1 MDLTNLDLA
10 GLGLV
15 SQATAT
21 KEERPKARFWL
32 NVGFAGRNQDGSDFV
47 ITLPY
52 GIALDTME
60 RKGASR
66 NSLALLDKLI
76 AVGENIPA
84 GETKVISN
92 QNGLVMS
99 ITHVGEPKGAD
110 AAFVAQ
116 LNSIQF

>member
-10 GLGLV
+10 GLGLNTQ
-15 SQATAT
+15 SAT
-21 KEERPKARFWL
+21 KEKPKARFWL
-32 NVGFAGRNQDGSDFV
+32 NIGFAGKNQDGSDFV

-76 AVGENIPA
+76 AVGESIPA
-84 GETKVISN
+84 GETKPISAS
-92 QNGLVMS
+92 NGLVVS
-99 ITHVGEPKGAD
+99 ITHVGAPKEAD
-110 AAFVAQ
+110 ATFVSQ
-116 LNSIQF
+116 LNGVQW

>member
-10 GLGLV
+10 GLGLNQTV
-15 SQATAT
+15 TSTD
-21 KEERPKARFWL
+21 KPKAKFWL
-32 NVGFAGRNQDGSDFV
+32 NVGFAGHNQDGTEFTV
-47 ITLPY
+47 TLPY

-76 AVGENIPA
+76 AVGQAIPA

-110 AAFVAQ
+110 ATFVAQ
-116 LNSIQF
+116 LNGVQF

>member
-10 GLGLV
+10 GLGLNT
-15 SQATAT
+15 ST
-21 KEERPKARFWL
+21 KAEKPKARFWL
-32 NVGFAGRNQDGSDFV
+32 NIGFAGKNQDGSDFV

-76 AVGENIPA
+76 AVGQAIPA
-84 GETKVISN
+84 GETKSISAS
-92 QNGLVMS
+92 NGLVVS
-99 ITHVGEPKGAD
+99 ITHVGAPKEAD
-110 AAFVAQ
+110 ATFVSQ
-116 LNSIQF
+116 LNGVQW

>member
-10 GLGLV
+10 GLGLNT
-15 SQATAT
+15 ST
-21 KEERPKARFWL
+21 KAEKPKARFWL
-32 NVGFAGRNQDGSDFV
+32 NIGFAGKNADGSDFV

-76 AVGENIPA
+76 AVGESIPT
-84 GETKVISN
+84 GETKPISVS
-92 QNGLVMS
+92 NGLVVS
-99 ITHVGEPKGAD
+99 ITHVGAPKEAD
-110 AAFVAQ
+110 ATFVSQ
-116 LNSIQF
+116 LNGVQW

>member
-10 GLGLV
+10 GLGLNT
-15 SQATAT
+15 ST
-21 KEERPKARFWL
+21 KAEKPKARFWL
-32 NVGFAGRNQDGSDFV
+32 NIGFAGKNQDDSDFV

-76 AVGENIPA
+76 AVGESIPA
-84 GETKVISN
+84 GETKPISVS
-92 QNGLVMS
+92 NGLVVS
-99 ITHVGEPKGAD
+99 ITHVGASKEAD
-110 AAFVAQ
+110 ATFVSQ
-116 LNSIQF
+116 LNGVQW

>member
-1 MDLTNLDLA
+1 MDLSNLNL
-10 GLGLV
+10 GELGL
-15 SQATAT
+15 QPATAT
-21 KEERPKARFWL
+21 EKPKAKFWL
-32 NVGFAGRNQDGSDFV
+32 NVGFAGRNQDGTDFTV
-47 ITLPY
+47 TLPY

-60 RKGASR
+60 R

-76 AVGENIPA
+76 AVGQAIPA

-110 AAFVAQ
+110 ATFVAQ
-116 LNSIQF
+116 LNGVQF

>member
-10 GLGLV
+10 GLGLNT
-15 SQATAT
+15 ST
-21 KEERPKARFWL
+21 KADKPKARFWL
-32 NVGFAGRNQDGSDFV
+32 NIGFAGKNQDGSDFV

-76 AVGENIPA
+76 AVGQAIPA
-84 GETKVISN
+84 GETKPISAS
-92 QNGLVMS
+92 NGLVVS
-99 ITHVGEPKGAD
+99 ITHVGAPKEAD
-110 AAFVAQ
+110 ATFVSQ
-116 LNSIQF
+116 LNGVQW

>member
-1 MDLTNLDLA
+1 MDLTNLDLS
-10 GLGLV
+10 GLGLTQT
-15 SQATAT
+15 SATT
-21 KEERPKARFWL
+21 ERPKAKYWL
-32 NVGFAGRNQDGSDFV
+32 NVGFAGRNQDGTDFTV
-47 ITLPY
+47 TLPY

-76 AVGENIPA
+76 AVGQAIPA

-110 AAFVAQ
+110 ATFVAQ
-116 LNSIQF
+116 LNGVQF